1 MTAQMERFYSR
12 IREVKTLE
20 ELKAIYADFRQ
31 AFTDDQITIE
41 QYHALRMA
49 FHNAKILRV

>member
-1 MTAQMERFYSR
+1 MTAQVERFYNR
-12 IREVKTLE
+12 IRNVKTLE